1 MKKKVYMAFSADIL
15 HSGHLNILEKASQLG
30 EITVGVLSDEA
41 IASYKRF
48 PLMSL
53 EQRMNII
60 SNLKLVDNVV
70 VQKDLDYTE
79 NLRKLKPDYVVHGD
93 DWREGIQKHIREQ
106 VIEVLKEWDGEL
118 VEFPYT
124 KDESIDLLRDQVS
137 EMGTLPEIRR
147 KRLSQLLKV
156 KPLIRVLEAH
166 NGLTGIICEKASA
179 VRNGSVRTFDAIWVS
194 SLCDSTAKGKPDIE
208 LVDLTSRINTIS
220 EIMEVTS
227 KPIILDGDTGGL
239 IEHFEFNVRTL
250 ERIGVSAIII
260 EDKIGL
266 KKNSLF
272 GTEVVQQQDSIEN
285 FCNKIRTGKAALNS
299 REFMIIARIESL
311 ILNAGMEDALTR
323 AKAYI
328 EAGASGIMIHSRK
341 KSPDEIFE
349 FCEKFQEFGSGVPL
363 IVVPT
368 TFNQVTEKE
377 FAARGVNVVIYA
389 NHLVRSAFPAMMKT
403 AESILA
409 NERCY
414 EADKNCMSIKE
425 ILTLIPGT
433 E

>member
-1 MKKKVYMAFSADIL
+1 MKKKVYMAFSTDIL

-30 EITVGVLSDEA
+30 ELTVGVLSDEA
-41 IASYKRF
+41 IASYKRY
-48 PLMSL
+48 PLMNL
-53 EQRMNII
+53 EQRMKII
-60 SNLKLVDNVV
+60 SSLKMVDNVV
-70 VQKDLDYTE
+70 VQRDLDYTE

-93 DWREGIQKHIREQ
+93 DWREGIQQHIRER
-106 VIEVLKEWDGEL
+106 VIEVLKEWGGEL
-118 VEFPYT
+118 IEFPYT
-124 KDESIDLLRDQVS
+124 KNESIDLLNEQVS
-137 EMGTLPEIRR
+137 EMGTLPEVRR

-156 KPLIRVLEAH
+156 KPLIRVMEAH
-166 NGLTGIICEKASA
+166 NGLTGLICEKASA

-239 IEHFEFNVRTL
+239 IEHFVFNVRTL

-272 GTEVVQQQDSIEN
+272 GTEVQQQQDSIEN
-285 FCNKIRTGKAALNS
+285 FCKKINAGKAALNS

-328 EAGASGIMIHSRK
+328 EAGASGIMIHSRQK
-341 KSPDEIFE
+341 TPDEIYE
-349 FCEKFQEFGSGVPL
+349 FCDKFQEFGSGVPL

-368 TFNQVTEKE
+368 TYNQVTESE
-377 FAARGVNVVIYA
+377 LAARGVNIVIYA
-389 NHLVRSAFPAMMKT
+389 NHLIRSAFPAMMKT
-403 AESILA
+403 AETILA
-409 NERCY
+409 NERSY
-414 EADKNCMSIKE
+414 EADKYCMPIKE
-425 ILTLIPGT
+425 ILELIPGT
-433 E
+433 K